1 MNPEMICEVQTRTN
15 YGQTYYYPKNENAR
29 NFARLIDRKTLTIRD
44 LQWIAKLGF
53 LLKDGTDNP
62 ELNILFTLLNKN
74 KGEM

>member
-1 MNPEMICEVQTRTN
+1 MICEVQTRTN
-15 YGQTYYYPKNENAR
+15 YGQTYYYPKNEHAR

-53 LLKDGTDNP
+53 HLKDETDNP

-74 KGEM
+74 KGDM